1 MFTLAENKEVGKEL
15 RATVVDALTAVMEK
29 NDKVVALDADLGGA
43 SKWTDIAKTNPD
55 RFINVGIAEANM
67 VGVAAGLNLT
77 GYTPFIHT
85 FGPFATRR
93 VLDQIFL
100 SGAYSKNTINIFG
113 SDPGFAAGH
122 NGGTH
127 TTWEDVALLRSIP
140 NVVICDAADEVQMDW
155 IIKTFSK
162 MEGVHYVRGNRK
174 GVRNVYAPGSTFEI
188 GKGNLL
194 KEGSDYLIVAT
205 GQLVSEALEVA
216 EQLAAKGVT
225 CDVVD
230 MFTIKP
236 LDEELL
242 LERLVGKKGVI
253 TIENHSITGGL
264 GSAVAEV
271 IADNG
276 LAVPLKRIGVDN
288 RFGQVGTPEFLQE
301 EFGLT
306 TGKML
311 EQLVKFLK

>member
-15 RATVVDALTAVMEK
+15 RATVVDALKAVMEE
-29 NDKVVALDADLGGA
+29 NEKVVALDADLGGA
-43 SKWTDIAKTNPD
+43 SKWTDLAKSNPD

-67 VGVAAGLNLT
+67 VGVAAGLSLT

-113 SDPGFAAGH
+113 SDPGFTAGH

-140 NVVICDAADEVQMDW
+140 DVVICDAADEVQMDW
-155 IIKTFSK
+155 IIKAFSK

-216 EQLAAKGVT
+216 EELDAKGIT
-225 CDVVD
+225 CDIVD

-236 LDEELL
+236 LDEKLL
-242 LERLVGKKGVI
+242 LERLVDKKALLPSKI
-253 TIENHSITGGL
+253 IRL
-264 GSAVAEV
+264 
-271 IADNG
+271 
-276 LAVPLKRIGVDN
+276 LAAWAA
-288 RFGQVGTPEFLQE
+288 Q
-301 EFGLT
+301 
-306 TGKML
+306 
-311 EQLVKFLK
+311 

>member
-1 MFTLAENKEVGKEL
+1 MFTLTEDHSVGKEL
-15 RATVVDALTAVMEK
+15 RVTVLDALKELMTENQK
-29 NDKVVALDADLGGA
+29 IVALDADLGGA
-43 SKWTDIAKTNPD
+43 SGWTLIAKDYPNN
-55 RFINVGIAEANM
+55 FINVGIAEANM
-67 VGVAAGLNLT
+67 VGVAAGLSLT

-93 VLDQIFL
+93 VLDQIYL
-100 SGAYSKNTINIFG
+100 SGAYADNTITIFG

-162 MEGVHYVRGNRK
+162 RKGIHYVRGNRK
-174 GVRNVYAPGSTFEI
+174 GVKNVYAPGSTFEI
-188 GKGNLL
+188 GRGNLL
-194 KEGSDYLIVAT
+194 KEGQEILIVAA

-216 EQLAAKGVT
+216 KTLETKGSSVE
-225 CDVVD
+225 VID

-236 LDEELL
+236 LDKELL
-242 LERLVGKKGVI
+242 LERLVGKKTVV

-271 IADNG
+271 LADNG
-276 LAVPLKRIGVDN
+276 LAVPLTRIGVDE
-288 RFGQVGTPEFLQE
+288 RFGQVGTPDFLQA

-306 TGKML
+306 TETIL
-311 EQLVKFLK
+311 AQLKSL

>member
-15 RATVVDALTAVMEK
+15 RATVVDALKAVMEE

-140 NVVICDAADEVQMDW
+140 DIVICDAADEVQMDW
-155 IIKTFSK
+155 IIKKFSK
-162 MEGVHYVRGNRK
+162 MAGVHYVRGNRK

-194 KEGSDYLIVAT
+194 QEGSDYLIVAT

-242 LERLVGKKGVI
+242 LERLIGKKGVI

-311 EQLVKFLK
+311 KQLAKFLK

>member
-1 MFTLAENKEVGKEL
+1 MFTLTEDHSVGKEL
-15 RATVVDALTAVMEK
+15 RVTVVDALKELMTENQK
-29 NDKVVALDADLGGA
+29 IVALDADLGGA
-43 SKWTDIAKTNPD
+43 SGWTSIAKDYPNN
-55 RFINVGIAEANM
+55 FINVGIAEANM
-67 VGVAAGLNLT
+67 VGVAAGLSLT

-93 VLDQIFL
+93 VLDQIYL
-100 SGAYSKNTINIFG
+100 SGAYADNTITIFG

-162 MEGVHYVRGNRK
+162 RKGIHYVRGNRK
-174 GVRNVYAPGSTFEI
+174 GVKNVYAPGSTFEI

-194 KEGSDYLIVAT
+194 KEGQEILIVAA

-216 EQLAAKGVT
+216 KTLETKGSSVE
-225 CDVVD
+225 VID

-236 LDEELL
+236 LDKELL
-242 LERLVGKKGVI
+242 LERLVGKKTVV

-271 IADNG
+271 LADNG
-276 LAVPLKRIGVDN
+276 LAVPLTRIGVDE
-288 RFGQVGTPEFLQE
+288 RFGQVGTPDFLQA

-306 TGKML
+306 TETIL
-311 EQLVKFLK
+311 AQLKSL

>member
-15 RATVVDALTAVMEK
+15 RATVVDALKAVMEE
-29 NDKVVALDADLGGA
+29 NEKVVALDADLGGA
-43 SKWTDIAKTNPD
+43 SKWTDLAKSNPD

-67 VGVAAGLNLT
+67 VGVAAGLSLT

-113 SDPGFAAGH
+113 SDPGFTAGH

-140 NVVICDAADEVQMDW
+140 DVVICDAADEVQMDW
-155 IIKTFSK
+155 IIKAFSK

-216 EQLAAKGVT
+216 EELDAKGIT
-225 CDVVD
+225 CDIVD

-236 LDEELL
+236 LDEKLL
-242 LERLVGKKGVI
+242 LERLVDKKGVI

-271 IADNG
+271 IADNS

-288 RFGQVGTPEFLQE
+288 RFGQVGTPDFLQA

-306 TGKML
+306 TKKML
-311 EQLVKFLK
+311 EQLAGFVK